1 MHVMPN
7 AVMLLQ
13 IFDEPVYGM
22 NNIQTEVNI
31 TMKNPIP
38 APLRHRL
45 SAYIDLLLLTQSKY
59 S

>member
-1 MHVMPN
+1 MPN